1 MTVDGWF
8 DFKQGKVQY
17 SVLLYHWVIRL
28 TSKKILVVDDNKD
41 VTDLVQAILDSSS
54 YDCVA
59 ANSGQECLDILKNQ
73 KFDLVLLDLAMPG
86 MSGLDVLST
95 LNEDPESRPHN
106 IIIFTAS
113 PAYSEKDL
121 EKVKKWYGAI
131 ERVNKPFTESEL
143 LAVVGKYL
151 K

>member
-1 MTVDGWF
+1 ME
-8 DFKQGKVQY
+8 
-17 SVLLYHWVIRL
+17 
-28 TSKKILVVDDNKD
+28 KKRVLVVDDNKD
-41 VTDLVQAILDSSS
+41 VTDLVQTILDSSS
-54 YDCVA
+54 YSCVA

-86 MSGLDVLST
+86 MSGLEVLST
-95 LNEDPESRPHN
+95 LNENPESRPHN

-121 EKVKKWYGAI
+121 EKVREWYGAI

-143 LAVVGKYL
+143 LAVVEKYL